1 MVVQFGTYPHM
12 CRMDHIQ
19 IGHNDSEHEQRP
31 LCRVI
36 GALEAAR
43 ESVELP
49 STRGEQRLLET
60 IGAALNSVR
69 S

>member
-1 MVVQFGTYPHM
+1 MVVQFRTYPHM
-12 CRMDHIQ
+12 CRMDHVQ
-19 IGHNDSEHEQRP
+19 IGHSDSEHEQCP

-43 ESVELP
+43 ESVEAP
-49 STRGEQRLLET
+49 STRGERRLLET
-60 IGAALNSVR
+60 IDAALNSVR